1 MNSLEQDKPPLAA
14 GVYTPIGP
22 RRRFFQ
28 WVTGAILGVIALSLA
43 IPLTGYIISPA
54 LRRRAQPWVDVGSV
68 DELVP
73 GVPKQLAHV
82 LPIQDGYLEVRA
94 VKSVWAVRQSQK
106 TEGITVFSPICPHLG
121 CGYRWDD
128 AEQKFKCPCHNSV
141 YSITGQ
147 VLAGPAP
154 RPLDVLPNKVE
165 HGRLLVL
172 YKEFKAG
179 LPKQVEL

>member
-1 MNSLEQDKPPLAA
+1 MNPPEEDKPPLAA

-28 WVTGAILGVIALSLA
+28 WVTGAIFGVIGLGLA

-54 LRRRAQPWVDVGSV
+54 LKRRSKPWVDVGSV

-73 GVPKQLAHV
+73 GEPKQLAHV
-82 LPIQDGYLEVRA
+82 LPIQDGYIELRA
-94 VKSVWAVRQSQK
+94 VKSVWAVRQSK
-106 TEGITVFSPICPHLG
+106 DEITVFSPICPHLG
-121 CGYRWDD
+121 CGFRWDD
-128 AEQKFKCPCHNSV
+128 GERKFKCPCHGSDYSV
-141 YSITGQ
+141 TGQ

-165 HGRLLVL
+165 HRRLFVM